1 MSAKNWIK
9 ILITT
14 IVCVALSGCAGSIQQ
29 VTSKGPEVTQVTPI
43 LKTVPPMDGQPVVV
57 AVYSFQDK
65 TGQRKPNDKFS
76 NLSSAVTQGAESWVM
91 KALQEVGDGTY
102 FRVVERVSLDNLVK
116 ERQLIRS
123 MREQYEGKD
132 AKQIKPM
139 LFAGI
144 LIEGAI
150 VSYDT
155 NTESGGAGARYLG
168 IGSTTEYRTDTVAIS
183 MRVVSVQ
190 SGEVLLTVATEKT
203 IASVK
208 SGTTFF
214 RFLDL
219 GTKLLEAE
227 AGNAVNEPTNY
238 AVRAAIDAAVVEL
251 IKQGEKKKLWKFQS
265 REGDN
270 KQNNE
275 EKEQNEKV
283 N

>member
-1 MSAKNWIK
+1 MKMNRCIK
-9 ILITT
+9 ILT
-14 IVCVALSGCAGSIQQ
+14 IVIVCMALSGCAGTIQN

-43 LKTVPPMDGQPVVV
+43 LKTVPQMDGQPVIV

-76 NLSSAVTQGAESWVM
+76 NLSSAVTQGAESWVI
-91 KALQEVGDGTY
+91 KALQEVGEGTY
-102 FRVVERVSLDNLVK
+102 FRVVERVSIDNLVK

-132 AKQIKPM
+132 AKQLKPM

-168 IGSTTEYRTDTVAIS
+168 IGSSTEYRTDTVVIS

-190 SGEVLLTVATEKT
+190 TGEVLLTVATEKT

-214 RFLDL
+214 RFLDM
-219 GTKLLEAE
+219 GTKLLEME

-238 AVRAAIDAAVVEL
+238 AVRAAIDAAVVEI
-251 IKQGEKKKLWKFQS
+251 IKEGEKKKLWKFQG
-265 REGDN
+265 REGNN
-270 KQNNE
+270 KQTKE
-275 EKEQNEKV
+275 VKEQNEKV
-283 N
+283 D

>member
-1 MSAKNWIK
+1 MKMNRWIK
-9 ILITT
+9 ILT
-14 IVCVALSGCAGSIQQ
+14 IVIVCMALSGCAGTIQNI
-29 VTSKGPEVTQVTPI
+29 TSKGPEVTQVTPI
-43 LKTVPPMDGQPVVV
+43 LKTVPQMDGQPVIV

-76 NLSSAVTQGAESWVM
+76 NLSSAVTQGAESWVI
-91 KALQEVGDGTY
+91 KALQEVGEGTY
-102 FRVVERVSLDNLVK
+102 FRVVERVSIDNLVK

-132 AKQIKPM
+132 AKQLKPM

-168 IGSTTEYRTDTVAIS
+168 IGSSTEYRTDTVVIS

-190 SGEVLLTVATEKT
+190 TGEVLLTVATEKT

-214 RFLDL
+214 RFLDM
-219 GTKLLEAE
+219 GTKLLEME

-238 AVRAAIDAAVVEL
+238 AVRAAIDAAVVEI
-251 IKQGEKKKLWKFQS
+251 IKEGEKKKLWKFQG
-265 REGDN
+265 REGNN
-270 KQNNE
+270 KQTKE
-275 EKEQNEKV
+275 VKEQNEKV
-283 N
+283 D

>member
-1 MSAKNWIK
+1 MKMNRYIK
-9 ILITT
+9 ILT
-14 IVCVALSGCAGSIQQ
+14 IVIVCMALSGCAGTIQN

-43 LKTVPPMDGQPVVV
+43 LKTVPQMDGQPVIV

-76 NLSSAVTQGAESWVM
+76 NLSSAVTQGAESWVI
-91 KALQEVGDGTY
+91 KALQEVGEGTY
-102 FRVVERVSLDNLVK
+102 FRVVERVSIDNLVK

-132 AKQIKPM
+132 AKQLKPM

-168 IGSTTEYRTDTVAIS
+168 IGSSTEYRTDTVVIS

-190 SGEVLLTVATEKT
+190 TGEVLLTVATEKT

-214 RFLDL
+214 RFLDM
-219 GTKLLEAE
+219 GTKLLEME

-238 AVRAAIDAAVVEL
+238 AVRAAIDAAVVEI
-251 IKQGEKKKLWKFQS
+251 IKEGEKKKLWKFQG
-265 REGDN
+265 REGNN
-270 KQNNE
+270 KQTKE
-275 EKEQNEKV
+275 VKEQNEKV
-283 N
+283 D